1 MSVEKYGRD
10 HVKALEEHCGAEGEI
25 AKNSQA
31 KEPYF
36 DDTLESKGAPKNQS
50 LYIILDTKDNI
61 SGHRT
66 ERINKVYFVLIYALF
81 LICAK
86 NAKVYVCLQK
96 EATSC
101 NIKEKITNQKYRI
114 KN

>member
-1 MSVEKYGRD
+1 MSVEEYGRD

-50 LYIILDTKDNI
+50 LYIILDI
-61 SGHRT
+61 
-66 ERINKVYFVLIYALF
+66 
-81 LICAK
+81 
-86 NAKVYVCLQK
+86 
-96 EATSC
+96 
-101 NIKEKITNQKYRI
+101 
-114 KN
+114 